1 MDQVSEGGDR
11 RGEPST
17 RDTSPAPSTSRGRSR
32 SRDREKEDPAP
43 QVEDPALQV
52 VDLNDPLTLK
62 ISQAVAQALSTHLP
76 KAMETAVEKALPD
89 VVEKN
94 FGPALEAITKDQATQ
109 KANHT
114 ALSERTNKLEG
125 QIKST
130 QQTLGMH
137 LKDLET
143 MAHNVQYIYDFEQAA
158 MAPFKHMSR
167 VQGWASTTA
176 PDKRFQ
182 FLKDWLDS
190 KMPDVAT
197 GAPYMAHKQQAVVIS
212 FKDAATA
219 AKFAREFIA
228 DKPSLDGK
236 PIYCKPELPPMV
248 IESQR
253 PLVNVRHA
261 LKTAKKGEEVKV
273 CFKTRRIFLKDTCV
287 ARQLATRVM
296 KFDNKNLGAELT
308 KKLEEAAVATNY
320 FQNLKKQDD
329 GRDAPPA
336 KVSRTDG
343 KGSGKGKSGQR

>member
-1 MDQVSEGGDR
+1 MD
-11 RGEPST
+11 T
-17 RDTSPAPSTSRGRSR
+17 RDTSRATSRESSQARASARSR
-32 SRDREKEDPAP
+32 SRDREKNENGGKDASA
-43 QVEDPALQV
+43 QEV
-52 VDLNDPLTLK
+52 VDVALDDPLDDK
-62 ISQAVAQALSTHLP
+62 ISKAVARAFSIHLP
-76 KAMETAVEKALPD
+76 KAMEAAVETALPD
-89 VVEKN
+89 VVKKH
-94 FGPALEAITKDQATQ
+94 FGPMLEGIAKDQKTQ
-109 KANHT
+109 KENHT
-114 ALSERTNKLEG
+114 QLSQRTDKLEE

-130 QQTLGMH
+130 QTTLGKH

-143 MAHNVQYIYDFEQAA
+143 MAHNVQYIYDVEQAA
-158 MAPFKHMSR
+158 AAPFKHMSR
-167 VQGWASTTA
+167 VQGWAPATA

-182 FLKDWLDS
+182 SLKDWLTS
-190 KMPDVAT
+190 KMPDVAA

-228 DKPSLDGK
+228 DKPTVDGK

-261 LKTAKKGEEVKV
+261 LKSAKKGEEVKV

-287 ARQLATRVM
+287 ARQMATKAM
-296 KFDNKNLGAELT
+296 QFDHKNLGAELA

-329 GRDAPPA
+329 SRDAPPA
-336 KVSRTDG
+336 KVLRTDG